1 MRSKVL
7 VSVLVAIC
15 MLFAFGIVKNA
26 QADQLLF
33 PWIVK
38 STSVSTIISVVNT
51 SGSNLG
57 WNYQGVDQL
66 LHYQYW
72 YKLTTANGQT
82 EGCTNQSFK
91 RPTSKDDL
99 VIFDAS
105 ANISDGKPLFGDTVR
120 YGDQSF
126 KLSAEGPRRAFLIV
140 DNDTPYYT
148 LNSIN
153 ADGTLYGEAMVLEI
167 AGGAA
172 WGYIAYNASG
182 GGESSRQQTSPVN
195 MSDGLDLLGEVL
207 GGKAVGTDIIPG
219 AVNDVEALG
228 RRGQGE
234 VTPVVILP
242 ATALGA
248 NFITKFFTT
257 PIDNAGTPAN
267 ATGGFGNDN
276 GALDQRTGNANAKI
290 QFIYNPTDGE
300 FYGGL
305 FDDDEKPID
314 FNKSKNIVCTSADS
328 LRDLMTEG
336 AFNDFAATQGPG
348 WTMIDIQTGDL
359 DANANLK
366 LDNPT
371 DDMIV
376 GKLEYTTGGATFDSY
391 TMGGTFNNFN
401 WIRNSQT
408 VAGDGGINNVRNHY
422 PPFTP

>member
-15 MLFAFGIVKNA
+15 MLFSFGIVKNA

-38 STSVSTIISVVNT
+38 SATVSTIISVVNT

-72 YKLTTANGQT
+72 YKVTTANGQT
-82 EGCTNQSFK
+82 EACTNQSFK

-105 ANISDGKPLFGDTVR
+105 ANITDGKPLFGDTVR

-126 KLSAEGPRRAFLIV
+126 KLSAESPRRAFLLV

-148 LNSIN
+148 VNNIN
-153 ADGTLYGEAMVLEI
+153 LDGTLYGEAMVLEI
-167 AGGAA
+167 SGGAA

-182 GGESSRQQTSPVN
+182 GGGSTRSQTSPVI
-195 MSDGLDLLGEVL
+195 MVDGLDLLGEVL
-207 GGKAVGTDIIPG
+207 GGIAG
-219 AVNDVEALG
+219 ATVEDLNA
-228 RRGQGE
+228 RGVGE
-234 VTPVVILP
+234 VTPVVLLP
-242 ATALGA
+242 ATKLGV
-248 NFITKFFTT
+248 NFLTKFFMT
-257 PIDNAGTPAN
+257 PIDNSGTPAN

-276 GALDQRTGNANAKI
+276 ITLDQRTGNANAKI
-290 QFIYNPTDGE
+290 QLVYNPTDAE

-328 LRDLMTEG
+328 LHDLMTEG
-336 AFNDFAATQGPG
+336 AYNDFAATQAPG
-348 WTMIDIQTGDL
+348 WTMIDIQTGDI

-371 DDMIV
+371 DEMIV
-376 GKLEYTTGGATFDSY
+376 GKLEYTTGGATFDTF
-391 TMGGTFNNFN
+391 TMPGTFNNFN
-401 WIRNSQT
+401 WIRNSRS
-408 VAGDGGINNVRNHY
+408 VSGNCGGINCVHNVH
-422 PPFTP
+422 P